1 MKTQVYSLKLKPQT
15 GRNIAP
21 NQQNGIEQEIIL
33 TGVPLGKGST
43 VKMRYKVSYQRDA
56 QPHEEQGN
64 VPSLGIA

>member
-1 MKTQVYSLKLKPQT
+1 MYSLKLKPQT

-43 VKMRYKVSYQRDA
+43 VKMRFKVSYQRDT

>member
-1 MKTQVYSLKLKPQT
+1 M
-15 GRNIAP
+15 P
-21 NQQNGIEQEIIL
+21 NQQNGIEQEIVL

-43 VKMRYKVSYQRDA
+43 VKMRYKVAYQRDG